1 LKKKSKRKTEAAQ
14 TLFGSFN
21 IQVFGKEKMKKEPVK
36 EILVKIL
43 TRYDVFTIQEIRDA
57 SGEAF
62 PELIAALN
70 DEEDRYDFH
79 VGERQGRAFE
89 ILPCFPKKGIAGLP
103 NKSF

>member
-1 LKKKSKRKTEAAQ
+1 
-14 TLFGSFN
+14 
-21 IQVFGKEKMKKEPVK
+21 MKKEPVK

-70 DEEDRYDFH
+70 EEEDRYDFH
-79 VGERQGRAFE
+79 VGERQGKACE
-89 ILPCFPKKGIAGLP
+89 LLPQSSGACEKYPLIVINILLRKKLDGC
-103 NKSF
+103 

>member
-1 LKKKSKRKTEAAQ
+1 MKKKSRKSQNAQ

-43 TRYDVFTIQEIRDA
+43 ARYDVFTIQEIRDA

-62 PELIAALN
+62 PELISALN
-70 DEEDRYDFH
+70 EEEDKYDYH
-79 VGERQGRAFE
+79 VGERQERVSKF
-89 ILPCFPKKGIAGLP
+89 FPFDIT
-103 NKSF
+103 

>member
-1 LKKKSKRKTEAAQ
+1 MKKKSKRKSQVAQ
-14 TLFGSFN
+14 TIFGSFN

-70 DEEDRYDFH
+70 EEKDRFDFH
-79 VGERQGRAFE
+79 VGERQGKVF
-89 ILPCFPKKGIAGLP
+89 
-103 NKSF
+103 

>member
-1 LKKKSKRKTEAAQ
+1 
-14 TLFGSFN
+14 
-21 IQVFGKEKMKKEPVK
+21 MKKEPVK

-70 DEEDRYDFH
+70 EEKDRFDFH
-79 VGERQGRAFE
+79 VGERQGKVFWNNAPIYR
-89 ILPCFPKKGIAGLP
+89 KKGISGLA
-103 NKSF
+103 K

>member
-1 LKKKSKRKTEAAQ
+1 MKKKSKRKTEAAA

>member
-1 LKKKSKRKTEAAQ
+1 
-14 TLFGSFN
+14 
-21 IQVFGKEKMKKEPVK
+21 MKKEPVK

-70 DEEDRYDFH
+70 EEEDRYDFH
-79 VGERQGRAFE
+79 VGERQGKVCEVLPHYSGAGE
-89 ILPCFPKKGIAGLP
+89 KYPLIVINILLRKKLDGC
-103 NKSF
+103 